1 MILNTQKR
9 YQIQKE
15 KEKGT
20 SEALK
25 GYYAMQTTQ
34 VFIFVCGRFENPT
47 QKETFTPTQ
56 FPKTR
61 NSIEGMKLQNPV

>member
-1 MILNTQKR
+1 MILNTKKR

-34 VFIFVCGRFENPT
+34 VFFLCVWPFRKPNSKRDIYSYPVPEN
-47 QKETFTPTQ
+47 KKF
-56 FPKTR
+56 
-61 NSIEGMKLQNPV
+61 N